1 MATRGPDAVHT
12 AQQRKFMRRALALAA
27 RGWGQTAPNPMVGAV
42 VVRDDVVVGVG
53 FHARYGEAHAEVA
66 ALTSAGVSARGA
78 TIYVTLEP
86 CNHHGKQP
94 PCVDAIIAAG
104 IAHVVAATPDPNPV
118 AADGAARLR
127 AAGITVEFGLEAD
140 AAHELN
146 APFFFAASASA
157 SVAPRPWITLK
168 LAVSLD
174 GAIAGPPGEPRWLT
188 GGKARKYV
196 HRLRANHD
204 AIAVGIGTALADDPA
219 LTVRYGKRPRVAPT
233 RVIFDRSARL
243 PLKSALV
250 KSARRTPVLVVA
262 ADSSTPAARALEAKG
277 AGLVDAATLES
288 AMTQLRAR
296 GLRSLF
302 VEGGATLAGALLNA
316 GLVDRLIIFQAPV
329 LLGPGSLPAF
339 TGASPI
345 ERLRIVERQS
355 FDDDLMTVYAL
366 PQPAV

>member
-1 MATRGPDAVHT
+1 MAEHDPGASHT
-12 AQQRKFMRRALALAA
+12 AQQRRFMRRALALAA

-42 VVRDDVVVGVG
+42 VVRDGVVVGEG
-53 FHARYGEAHAEVA
+53 FHARYGDAHAEVA
-66 ALTSAGVSARGA
+66 ALAAAGERARGA

-94 PCVDAIIAAG
+94 PCVDAIIASG
-104 IAHVVAATPDPNPV
+104 IAHVVTATPDPNLV
-118 AADGAARLR
+118 AKGGAERLR
-127 AAGITVEFGLEAD
+127 GAGILVEFGLEAE
-140 AAHELN
+140 AARELN
-146 APFFFAASASA
+146 APFYFAAEGAT
-157 SVAPRPWITLK
+157 RPWITLK

-188 GGKARKYV
+188 GEKARKHV

-233 RVIFDRSARL
+233 RVVFDRSARL

-250 KSARRTPVLVVA
+250 KSSKRTPTIIVTDDA
-262 ADSSTPAARALEAKG
+262 STPAARALEAKG
-277 AGLVDAATLES
+277 VGLLEARTLDVALAGLRTRD
-288 AMTQLRAR
+288 
-296 GLRSLF
+296 LRSLF

-329 LLGPGSLPAF
+329 LLGPGALPAW
-339 TGASPI
+339 TGAPPI

-355 FDDDLMTVYAL
+355 FDDDAMTVYAL
-366 PQPAV
+366 T

>member
-1 MATRGPDAVHT
+1 MAENDPGASHT
-12 AQQRKFMRRALALAA
+12 AQQRRFMRRALALAA

-42 VVRDDVVVGVG
+42 VVRDGVIVGEG

-66 ALTSAGVSARGA
+66 AVSATGERARGA

-118 AADGAARLR
+118 AQGGAARLR
-127 AAGITVEFGLEAD
+127 AAGISVEFGIEAE
-140 AAHELN
+140 AARELN
-146 APFFFAASASA
+146 APFYFAAEGAT
-157 SVAPRPWITLK
+157 RPLITLK

-174 GAIAGPPGEPRWLT
+174 GAIAGPAGASLGAPRWLT
-188 GGKARKYV
+188 GEKARKYV

-219 LTVRYGKRPRVAPT
+219 LTVRHGKRPRVAPT
-233 RVIFDRSARL
+233 RVIFDHTARL

-250 KSARRTPVLVVA
+250 KSSKRTPTLIVT
-262 ADSSTPAARALEAKG
+262 ADGSAPAARALEAKG
-277 AGLVDAATLES
+277 VGLIEAPSLES
-288 AMTQLRAR
+288 ALTNLRTR

-302 VEGGATLAGALLNA
+302 VEGGATLAGALLTA

-329 LLGPGSLPAF
+329 LLGPGALPAW
-339 TGASPI
+339 TGAPPI

-355 FDDDLMTVYAL
+355 FDDDAMTVYAL
-366 PQPAV
+366 T